1 MSTPL
6 DPAGLDIDRLD
17 SRGLRDHILRRPDVL
32 SRLVLA
38 GEEVDGLPDKGDVAN
53 VVVIGMGE
61 AALAGDLIA
70 AVAQPFM
77 AVPLVVHRG
86 YELPSFVGPDTFVI
100 ALSASGSTEETVEA
114 TESAYEAGASLLSIT
129 SPDGHLAE
137 LTEEWRTP
145 TIALPTDLDPR
156 VELVPLAV
164 APLLALE
171 SMGFFPGARGWID
184 LAVEQLERR
193 RDAILAGDD
202 PAARIART
210 IGRTFPVI
218 YGAGPIG
225 AVAALRW
232 KHQFNL
238 TAKIPAFSNHVPE
251 LCHNEI
257 AGWGQHGDVTRQ
269 VFTRIDLRHDDEH
282 PSDTERFDKVAD
294 MTLEVVADVAR
305 LDAEG
310 DGTLAQLLD
319 LMFVGD
325 LCAVEIALAEGVDP
339 GPVPAVEALRLTA
352 G

>member
-1 MSTPL
+1 M
-6 DPAGLDIDRLD
+6 DVDHVD
-17 SRGLRDHILRRPDVL
+17 SQGLRDHILRRPDVL
-32 SRLVLA
+32 GRILA
-38 GEEVDGLPDKGDVAN
+38 SGDAVGGLPAKGDVSN

-70 AVAQPFM
+70 TVAGPFM

-86 YELPSFVGPDTFVI
+86 YELPSFVGPDTFVV

-114 TESAYEAGASLLSIT
+114 TEAAYEAGAALLSIT
-129 SPDGHLAE
+129 SPGGHLAE
-137 LTEEWRTP
+137 LSDAWRTP
-145 TIALPTDLDPR
+145 MLALPEDLNPR

-171 SMGFFPGARGWID
+171 QMGIFPGARQWIS
-184 LAVEQLERR
+184 LAVDQLERR
-193 RDAILAGDD
+193 RDEILGGKD
-202 PAARIART
+202 PAAAIART
-210 IGRTFPVI
+210 IGRTLPVV
-218 YGAGPIG
+218 YGAGPVG

-238 TAKIPAFSNHVPE
+238 SAKVPAFSNSVPE

-269 VFTRIDLRHDDEH
+269 VFTRIDLRHDHEH
-282 PSDTERFDKVAD
+282 PHDTERFERVAD

-310 DGTLAQLLD
+310 EGALAQLLD
-319 LMFVGD
+319 LIFVGD
-325 LCAVEIALAEGVDP
+325 LCAVDLALAEGVDP
-339 GPVPAVEALRLTA
+339 GPVPAVEAVRVTA
-352 G
+352 R